1 MSGGG
6 GAGRATRFW
15 KKNHK
20 HDYFGQKVT
29 IIQIIIFEFENMMHL
44 FSISKKNNTHFVTKN
59 VPLKIMHK
67 ITRK

>member
-44 FSISKKNNTHFVTKN
+44 FSI
-59 VPLKIMHK
+59 
-67 ITRK
+67 